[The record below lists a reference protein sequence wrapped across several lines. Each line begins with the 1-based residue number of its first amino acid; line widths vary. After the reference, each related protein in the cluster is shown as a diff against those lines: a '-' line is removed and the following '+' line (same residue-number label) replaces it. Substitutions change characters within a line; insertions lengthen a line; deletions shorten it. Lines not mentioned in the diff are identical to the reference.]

1 MDFITLSMEPQF
13 QKAIQQPVQVLLML
27 HLEVKN
33 KLFCHFFEANLGWS
47 SKVNALNWDLYSHVG
62 EEDLFLI
69 I

>member
-1 MDFITLSMEPQF
+1 
-13 QKAIQQPVQVLLML
+13 LML